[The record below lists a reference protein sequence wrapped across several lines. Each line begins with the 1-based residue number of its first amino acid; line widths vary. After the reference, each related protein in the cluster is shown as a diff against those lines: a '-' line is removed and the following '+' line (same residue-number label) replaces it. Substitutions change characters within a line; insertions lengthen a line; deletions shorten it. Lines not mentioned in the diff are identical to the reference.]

1 MSYTTQVL
9 AEFVHRTNS
18 ETMPDGSRRAA
29 RQCLLD
35 LLGAAVAAK
44 GSPLAEITAET
55 ALKLFASGPATVW
68 FTGGAGVQPAGAA
81 MVNSAMAS
89 ALDLDDGHR
98 SAGGHPGAGIIPV
111 ALAVAQEVEPSGAEL
126 LNAVILGYEVAVRV
140 GAARDF
146 KVLDTLSTGR
156 WCAYGAVAA
165 AARLYGLQKELTA
178 QALAIAGIQS
188 PGLSAAGYSAVMGNQ
203 VKEGIPWASLTALI
217 SIELAR
223 MGFTGPLDILDHPD
237 YYNRQQ
243 ITADLGQ
250 NFMVERVY
258 FKPYSCCRWMHAALD
273 ALFNLMERHRLMAEE
288 IKALEVLTFER
299 ALRLN
304 NYADPQSL
312 EAAQYS
318 LPFCLAAG
326 AWRGRSALL
335 PMTAGLLHAAEI
347 VRLARNVRLETDAQ
361 MDKQFPDRTPARV
374 VVHTPAGS
382 YEEFCEN
389 PLGDPANPM
398 SPAEL
403 EHKFKT
409 LARRHLNADRQRML
423 ISAIE
428 RLEQDGASAL
438 LQLLNDTA

>member
-146 KVLDTLSTGR
+146 KVLDTLSTGG
-156 WCAYGAVAA
+156 WCAYGAV
-165 AARLYGLQKELTA
+165 
-178 QALAIAGIQS
+178 
-188 PGLSAAGYSAVMGNQ
+188 
-203 VKEGIPWASLTALI
+203 
-217 SIELAR
+217 
-223 MGFTGPLDILDHPD
+223 
-237 YYNRQQ
+237 
-243 ITADLGQ
+243 
-250 NFMVERVY
+250 
-258 FKPYSCCRWMHAALD
+258 
-273 ALFNLMERHRLMAEE
+273 
-288 IKALEVLTFER
+288 
-299 ALRLN
+299 
-304 NYADPQSL
+304 
-312 EAAQYS
+312 
-318 LPFCLAAG
+318 AAG